1 MKKIDWDKAF
11 GECPEEFHNSVNSAL
26 SKISNREEKNMS
38 RISLKKKVIIT
49 AAAVMAIGVTAV
61 AAGKVASI
69 TGHSYLDDMVY
80 SIEEIQAESDKENFD
95 VKYPET
101 LGGYAFEKGLVGE
114 GDAADEEGNKRRD
127 YNFLNLDYANGDKY
141 ASLYVEPIADITDMP
156 EDKPCVDIDGITVYT
171 IEQVFKFVPPD
182 YEKTE
187 QDIKDE
193 EAGKLVFSYGT
204 EDVEVKTMRQVT
216 WEEGNL
222 VFDIIAG
229 DDTVDMDTLVDMAED
244 MIRA

>member
-101 LGGYAFEKGLVGE
+101 LGGYAFKKGLIGE
-114 GDAADEEGNKRRD
+114 GDAADEEGNKIRD

-156 EDKPCVDIDGITVYT
+156 EDKPCVDIDGTTVYT

-216 WEEGNL
+216 WEDGNL

>member
-101 LGGYAFEKGLVGE
+101 LGGYVFEKGLVGE
-114 GDAADEEGNKRRD
+114 GDAADEEGNKIRD
-127 YNFLNLDYANGDKY
+127 YNFLNLDYANGGKY

>member
-1 MKKIDWDKAF
+1 
-11 GECPEEFHNSVNSAL
+11 
-26 SKISNREEKNMS
+26 MS

-114 GDAADEEGNKRRD
+114 GDATDEEDNKIRD
-127 YNFLNLDYANGDKY
+127 YNFLNLDYVNGDKH

-156 EDKPCVDIDGITVYT
+156 EDKPCVDIDGTTVYT

-216 WEEGNL
+216 WEDGNL

>member
-101 LGGYAFEKGLVGE
+101 LGGYVFEKGLVGE
-114 GDAADEEGNKRRD
+114 GDAADEEGNKIRD
-127 YNFLNLDYANGDKY
+127 YNFLNLDYVNGDKH

-156 EDKPCVDIDGITVYT
+156 KDKPCVDIDGTTVYT

-216 WEEGNL
+216 WEDGNL

>member
-114 GDAADEEGNKRRD
+114 GDAADEEGNKIRD

-141 ASLYVEPIADITDMP
+141 ASLYVEPI
-156 EDKPCVDIDGITVYT
+156 DIDGITVYT

>member
-38 RISLKKKVIIT
+38 RISLKKKIIIT

-95 VKYPET
+95 VKYQ
-101 LGGYAFEKGLVGE
+101 
-114 GDAADEEGNKRRD
+114 KR
-127 YNFLNLDYANGDKY
+127 
-141 ASLYVEPIADITDMP
+141 S
-156 EDKPCVDIDGITVYT
+156 
-171 IEQVFKFVPPD
+171 
-182 YEKTE
+182 
-187 QDIKDE
+187 
-193 EAGKLVFSYGT
+193 
-204 EDVEVKTMRQVT
+204 
-216 WEEGNL
+216 
-222 VFDIIAG
+222 
-229 DDTVDMDTLVDMAED
+229 ED
-244 MIRA
+244 MLLKKDLSEREMLQMKKAIK

>member
-101 LGGYAFEKGLVGE
+101 LG
-114 GDAADEEGNKRRD
+114 
-127 YNFLNLDYANGDKY
+127 
-141 ASLYVEPIADITDMP
+141 
-156 EDKPCVDIDGITVYT
+156 
-171 IEQVFKFVPPD
+171 
-182 YEKTE
+182 
-187 QDIKDE
+187 
-193 EAGKLVFSYGT
+193 
-204 EDVEVKTMRQVT
+204 
-216 WEEGNL
+216 
-222 VFDIIAG
+222 
-229 DDTVDMDTLVDMAED
+229 
-244 MIRA
+244 

>member
-1 MKKIDWDKAF
+1 M
-11 GECPEEFHNSVNSAL
+11 
-26 SKISNREEKNMS
+26 
-38 RISLKKKVIIT
+38 
-49 AAAVMAIGVTAV
+49 
-61 AAGKVASI
+61 ASI

-114 GDAADEEGNKRRD
+114 GDAADEEGNKIRD

>member
-1 MKKIDWDKAF
+1 M
-11 GECPEEFHNSVNSAL
+11 
-26 SKISNREEKNMS
+26 
-38 RISLKKKVIIT
+38 
-49 AAAVMAIGVTAV
+49 
-61 AAGKVASI
+61 
-69 TGHSYLDDMVY
+69 
-80 SIEEIQAESDKENFD
+80 
-95 VKYPET
+95 
-101 LGGYAFEKGLVGE
+101 
-114 GDAADEEGNKRRD
+114 
-127 YNFLNLDYANGDKY
+127 
-141 ASLYVEPIADITDMP
+141 EPIADITDMP
-156 EDKPCVDIDGITVYT
+156 EDKPCVDIDGTTVYT

-229 DDTVDMDTLVDMAED
+229 DDTVDMDTIVDMAED